1 MGFDPLELS
10 DTPEALAWYREAE
23 IKHARLAM
31 LAAFG
36 WPVSE
41 IANFG
46 NLLTADG
53 RAPSLLN
60 GGLENVNVV
69 YWAAVVGLGVFA
81 ESKGLSKQYGKQQD
95 YLPGMLGFDPLS
107 ADSPG
112 MRNAE
117 ITNGRVAMIAITIY
131 AYEEALLKAPIFPIN
146 LFRGPVAAVS
156 DAVGDAVGAVVSA
169 AVDTPLVQSG
179 ALDSLLAAAD
189 QAEKDL
195 AAVGDAASAGAAVA
209 SVGDAVGDAVAAVG
223 SGVVDAV

>member
-1 MGFDPLELS
+1 
-10 DTPEALAWYREAE
+10 
-23 IKHARLAM
+23 
-31 LAAFG
+31 
-36 WPVSE
+36 
-41 IANFG
+41 
-46 NLLTADG
+46 
-53 RAPSLLN
+53 
-60 GGLENVNVV
+60 
-69 YWAAVVGLGVFA
+69 
-81 ESKGLSKQYGKQQD
+81 
-95 YLPGMLGFDPLS
+95 
-107 ADSPG
+107 

-195 AAVGDAASAGAAVA
+195 AAVGDAVGDAVGNA
-209 SVGDAVGDAVAAVG
+209 VGDAVGDAVAAVG
-223 SGVVDAV
+223 SGVVDAVGGM